1 MNLTVTNALADFFE
15 IRIKKPTSSKR
26 LSTLAAFCAQELTR
40 NSLAHPATERIVK
53 GLARDKKWDVVWE
66 YDRRIRLA
74 ISLKSIM
81 SNVRGTVPNRIDD
94 LMGEAA
100 NLQLVN
106 PEIVLGY
113 VVLINRD
120 DDDQGIHTENMRTA
134 LRTLVT
140 HRETHLSPGTIDAS
154 WMIQLRGDQMVA
166 GDDPDLF
173 FRNLTSRVRE
183 RNPGIN
189 RDS

>member
-1 MNLTVTNALADFFE
+1 MSPLTVTDALADFFE
-15 IRIKKPTSSKR
+15 IRSEKPSSSRR
-26 LSTLAAFCAQELTR
+26 LSTLAAFCAQELAR
-40 NSLAHPATERIVK
+40 NSLPDPATERIVN

-66 YDRRIRLA
+66 YDHRIRLG

-81 SNVRGTVPNRIDD
+81 SNVRGAVPNRIDD

-120 DDDQGIHTENMRTA
+120 DDDQGTHTENLRTA
-134 LRTLVT
+134 LEALVT
-140 HRETHLSPGTIDAS
+140 HRETHPSPGTIDAA
-154 WMIQLRGDQMVA
+154 WMIQLRGNQMVA
-166 GDDPDLF
+166 GDDPDVF
-173 FRNLTSRVRE
+173 FRTLAQRVRA
-183 RNPGIN
+183 RNPGVQ
-189 RDS
+189 